1 MSDSA
6 MDLNELARFSNAER
20 MLILLK
26 IKLLPSDLLNTRT
39 GKDVMSSRS
48 RDRREALRREM
59 RKAGNAELKQFLK
72 INETIFGQ

>member
-1 MSDSA
+1 

>member
-1 MSDSA
+1 

-26 IKLLPSDLLNTRT
+26 IKLLPSDLLNART